1 MLCNRQDLETECLK
15 PGPSEKLLDIGL
27 ALLKFVSSHRGLT
40 YVLTIFSTSACPLT
54 ILVLVGIRSENFEE
68 YTRRQYIAKAPSR
81 NPFGNE
87 EEPKKFN
94 EFDVFQKIRILQQ
107 LSVWVLWN
115 PDRIRERMPEQKEMD
130 QTQWVGFFSRRDC

>member
-1 MLCNRQDLETECLK
+1 MPCNRQDLETECLK

-27 ALLKFVSSHRGLT
+27 TLLRFVSSHRGLT
-40 YVLTIFSTSACPLT
+40 YVLSSPTFTCPLT
-54 ILVLVGIRSENFEE
+54 ILVLDGIRSENFEE

-81 NPFGNE
+81 NPFGSE

-107 LSVWVLWN
+107 LSAWTLWN

-130 QTQWVGFFSRRDC
+130 QTQWASPFL